1 MIESKTTG
9 GYFFFAHR
17 AKSTPEINKNSVHIV
32 LLLSRPTSPTCA
44 FHPTRASSY
53 SSVCTTS
60 HDDTSAFS
68 LCDGKLVVLCITDLS
83 VGQANIS
90 NDEQLSFKIIL

>member
-1 MIESKTTG
+1 MGSNRG
-9 GYFFFAHR
+9 GQV
-17 AKSTPEINKNSVHIV
+17 SVHIV
-32 LLLSRPTSPTCA
+32 LLLSRPTIPTCA
-44 FHPTRASSY
+44 FHPTSASSC
-53 SSVCTTS
+53 SSVCTTF

-90 NDEQLSFKIIL
+90 NAEQLCRGASKSRNETKRETK